1 MRVHKIWA
9 ANVRGI
15 STTKSIE
22 PALGGVTM
30 VHAPNESGKTT
41 LSEVLTFLFTYPS
54 TSNDSSIKKLQPI
67 GKDVGPSMGAT
78 IEIGADTYEITKQW
92 LKEKKTEV
100 KITGSRNLQLAGP
113 GAQREIEKLF
123 TDSLDGTFWELL
135 QVKQAEFNTLVGR
148 DFTDDFLDDLQNLL
162 DKISTDS
169 DEENADSL
177 FEKVETAHV
186 KWFTANG
193 RVTTAAGTQGRVL
206 SDLESELSDLK
217 GIEIELRGHI
227 TQSGKVEEALG
238 KDQVD
243 VEFLKRAYKAQQ
255 LNKEIVPLRTKV
267 AEYTRMA
274 EGIDSA
280 IKASPLLKSFSS
292 EKFASLQKL
301 YPLELKFSALNLLT
315 LKAIEANE
323 LQIQGEKV
331 NFLKGEIREVP
342 LELGLQIVIP
352 GVLEIAYG
360 KVGEDSPNL
369 AFAHREYEAL
379 LTEMG
384 LDNWT
389 NAEKL
394 SREHDDLKRKV
405 KQLETLEGQQTLA
418 SLQEELNVLQA
429 QMIQFPDWEV
439 LIASPTVNF
448 EELDNLRDN
457 KAELRGQWIQIN
469 KNGWDHKLNDTL
481 SHIQSIESQLKRLK
495 LQRDAIKKLYE
506 TLVENREKSARNV
519 APVFAAKLN
528 EVAKLFFGEGVDFH
542 VTEDFAIKSRYMDG
556 SSVPIN
562 QLSTGA
568 KEQLAILIRLTLSRL
583 VQLGN
588 DNNEGVPVIFDD
600 EFGHTDPER
609 LREMATLIEGM
620 GEDQQFI
627 FMTCYPDKF
636 DDFKIAKKIDLLA

>member
-15 STTKSIE
+15 STIKSIE
-22 PALGGVTM
+22 PALAGVTM
-30 VHAPNESGKTT
+30 IHAPNESGKTT
-41 LSEVLTFLFTYPS
+41 LSEVLTFLFTFAS
-54 TSNDSSIKKLQPI
+54 NSNDSLIKKLQPI

-78 IEIGADTYEITKQW
+78 IEIGSDTYEITKQW

-113 GAQREIEKLF
+113 DAQREIEKLF
-123 TDSLDGTFWELL
+123 KESLDGTFWELL

-148 DFTDDFLDDLQNLL
+148 DFTGNFLDDLQNLL

-169 DEENADSL
+169 DEENADTL
-177 FEKVETAHV
+177 FEKVETEYT

-193 RVTTAAGTQGRVL
+193 RATTAAGTQGRVL
-206 SDLESELSDLK
+206 SDLENELRELK
-217 GIEIELRGHI
+217 GTEIELRGKI
-227 TQSGKVEEALG
+227 AESARVEVALER
-238 KDQVD
+238 DQID
-243 VEFLKRAYKAQQ
+243 VEFLKRAYIAQQ
-255 LNKEIVPLRTKV
+255 LNKEIVPLCTKV
-267 AEYTRMA
+267 AEFSRIAM
-274 EGIDSA
+274 EIDSA
-280 IKASPLLKSFSS
+280 IEISPLLKSFSS
-292 EKFASLQKL
+292 EKFADLQEL

-323 LQIQGEKV
+323 MEIQGEKV

-342 LELGLQIVIP
+342 LEPGLQIVIP
-352 GVLEIAYG
+352 GLLEIAYG

-369 AFAHREYEAL
+369 ALAHRDFEAL

-389 NAEKL
+389 SAEKL
-394 SREHDDLKRKV
+394 SREYGDLNRKI
-405 KQLETLEGQQTLA
+405 KQLETLESQQSLA
-418 SLQEELNVLQA
+418 SLQEELTTMQA
-429 QMIQFPDWEV
+429 QMTQFPDWDA
-439 LIASPTVNF
+439 LITSPTVNF
-448 EELDNLRDN
+448 EELDSLREN
-457 KAELRGQWIQIN
+457 KDLLQGQWIQIN
-469 KNGWDHKLNDTL
+469 KNGWDHQLNEAL
-481 SHIQSIESQLKRLK
+481 SHIQSIESQSKRLK

-506 TLVENREKSARNV
+506 TLVENRGKSARNV

-588 DNNEGVPVIFDD
+588 ENNEGVPVIFDD

-620 GEDQQFI
+620 GTDQQFI
-627 FMTCYPDKF
+627 FMTCYPNKF
-636 DDFKIAKKIDLLA
+636 DDFKN

>member
-15 STTKSIE
+15 SAIRSIE

-30 VHAPNESGKTT
+30 IHAPNESGKTT

-54 TSNDSSIKKLQPI
+54 NSNDSSIKKLQPI

-78 IEIGADTYEITKQW
+78 IEIGLDSYEITKQW

-113 GAQREIEKLF
+113 DAQREIEKLF

-169 DEENADSL
+169 DEENADTL
-177 FEKVETAHV
+177 FQKVETEYT

-193 RVTTAAGTQGRVL
+193 RATTAAGTQGRVL
-206 SDLESELSDLK
+206 SDLEGELKDYK
-217 GIEIELRGHI
+217 GAEAELRGEI
-227 TQSGKVEEALG
+227 VKSSKVEAALET
-238 KDQVD
+238 DQVD
-243 VEFLKRAYKAQQ
+243 VEFLKKAYIAQQ

-267 AEYTRMA
+267 AEYSRIAM
-274 EGIDSA
+274 EIESA
-280 IKASPLLKSFSS
+280 IEVSPLLKSFSS
-292 EKFASLQKL
+292 EKFADLQEL
-301 YPLELKFSALNLLT
+301 YPLELKFNALNLLT
-315 LKAIEANE
+315 LKALEANE
-323 LQIQGEKV
+323 MQIQGGKV
-331 NFLKGEIREVP
+331 NFLKGEIREVA
-342 LELGLQIVIP
+342 LEPGLQIVIP
-352 GVLEIAYG
+352 GLLEISYG
-360 KVGEDSPNL
+360 KVGEDAPNL
-369 AFAHREYEAL
+369 ALAHKEYEAL

-394 SREHDDLKRKV
+394 SREYGDLNRKI
-405 KQLETLEGQQTLA
+405 KQLETLESHQALA
-418 SLQEELNVLQA
+418 SLQEELTTLQS
-429 QMIQFPDWEV
+429 QMTQFPDWDA
-439 LIASPTVNF
+439 LITSPTVNF
-448 EELDNLRDN
+448 EELDSLRDN
-457 KAELRGQWIQIN
+457 NAELRGQWIQIN
-469 KNGWDHKLNDTL
+469 KNGWDHKLNEAL

-588 DNNEGVPVIFDD
+588 ENNEGVPVIFDD

-620 GEDQQFI
+620 GTDQQFI
-627 FMTCYPDKF
+627 FMTCYPNKF

>member
-1 MRVHKIWA
+1 
-9 ANVRGI
+9 
-15 STTKSIE
+15 
-22 PALGGVTM
+22 
-30 VHAPNESGKTT
+30 
-41 LSEVLTFLFTYPS
+41 
-54 TSNDSSIKKLQPI
+54 
-67 GKDVGPSMGAT
+67 MGAT
-78 IEIGADTYEITKQW
+78 IEIGPDTYEITKQW

-113 GAQREIEKLF
+113 DAQREINKLF
-123 TDSLDGTFWELL
+123 AESLDGTFWELL
-135 QVKQAEFNTLVGR
+135 QVKQAEFNTLVGSH
-148 DFTDDFLDDLQNLL
+148 FTDDFLADLQNLL

-177 FEKVETAHV
+177 FEKVETAYT
-186 KWFTANG
+186 KWFTANKK
-193 RVTTAAGTQGRVL
+193 VTTAVGTQGLAL
-206 SDLESELSDLK
+206 SDIEKELSVLMVTV
-217 GIEIELRGHI
+217 IELKSNI
-227 TQSGKVEEALG
+227 AESGKVEEALG

-243 VEFLKRAYKAQQ
+243 VEFLKTAYKAQQ
-255 LNKEIVPLRTKV
+255 LNKEIAPLRTKV
-267 AEYTRMA
+267 NGYTRIA
-274 EGIDSA
+274 KEIDSA
-280 IKASPLLKSFSS
+280 FEASPLIKSFSL
-292 EKFASLQKL
+292 EKFANLQKL

-315 LKAIEANE
+315 IKAIEAIE
-323 LQIQGEKV
+323 MEIQGEKV
-331 NFLKGEIREVP
+331 NFLKAEIREVP
-342 LELGLQIVIP
+342 LEPGLQIVIP
-352 GVLEIAYG
+352 GLLEIAYG
-360 KVGEDSPNL
+360 KDGEDSPNL
-369 AFAHREYEAL
+369 ALAHRDYEAL

-394 SREHDDLKRKV
+394 SREHSDLNRKI
-405 KQLETLEGQQTLA
+405 KELETLEGQQTLV
-418 SLQEELNVLQA
+418 SLQAELTALQD
-429 QMIQFPDWEV
+429 QLTQFPDWDALV
-439 LIASPTVNF
+439 TAPKVNF

-457 KAELRGQWIQIN
+457 NAVLRGQWIQIN
-469 KNGWDHKLNDTL
+469 KNGWDHKLNETL
-481 SHIQSIESQLKRLK
+481 SQIQSKESQLRRLK

-556 SSVPIN
+556 SSVPIS

-583 VQLGN
+583 VLLGN

-609 LREMATLIEGM
+609 LKEMAKLIEGM

-636 DDFKIAKKIDLLA
+636 DAFNIAKKIDLLV

>member
-15 STTKSIE
+15 STIKSIE
-22 PALGGVTM
+22 PALCGVTII
-30 VHAPNESGKTT
+30 HSPNESGKTT
-41 LSEVLTFLFTYPS
+41 LSEVLTFLFTSPS

-78 IEIGADTYEITKQW
+78 IEIGPDTYEITKQW
-92 LKEKKTEV
+92 LKEKKTEL

-113 GAQREIEKLF
+113 DAQREIDKLF
-123 TDSLDGTFWELL
+123 AESLDGTFWELL

-148 DFTDDFLDDLQNLL
+148 DFTDDFLADLQNLL
-162 DKISTDS
+162 DKISSDS

-177 FEKVETAHV
+177 FEKVETAYT

-193 RVTTAAGTQGRVL
+193 RVTTAAGTQGRAL
-206 SDLESELSDLK
+206 SDLEKELSDLK
-217 GIEIELRGHI
+217 ATEIELRRNI
-227 TQSGKVEEALG
+227 AESGKVEEALG

-243 VEFLKRAYKAQQ
+243 VEFLKTAYKAQQ
-255 LNKEIVPLRTKV
+255 LNKEILPLRTKV
-267 AEYTRMA
+267 TEYTGIA
-274 EGIDSA
+274 KEIDSA
-280 IKASPLLKSFSS
+280 FEASPLIKSFSL
-292 EKFASLQKL
+292 EKFANLEKL

-315 LKAIEANE
+315 IKAIEAIE
-323 LQIQGEKV
+323 MEIQGEKV
-331 NFLKGEIREVP
+331 NFLKAEIREVP
-342 LELGLQIVIP
+342 LEPGLQIVIP
-352 GVLEIAYG
+352 GLLEIAYG
-360 KVGEDSPNL
+360 KDGEDSPNL
-369 AFAHREYEAL
+369 AVAHRDYEAL
-379 LTEMG
+379 LTEMD
-384 LDNWT
+384 LENWT

-394 SREHDDLKRKV
+394 SREYGDLNRKI
-405 KQLETLEGQQTLA
+405 KQLEILEGQQTLV
-418 SLQEELNVLQA
+418 SLQAELTALQD
-429 QMIQFPDWEV
+429 QMTQFSDWDA
-439 LIASPTVNF
+439 LITAPKVNF
-448 EELDNLRDN
+448 EELDNLRDTN
-457 KAELRGQWIQIN
+457 AVLRGQWIQIN
-469 KNGWDHKLNDTL
+469 KNGWDHKLNEAL
-481 SHIQSIESQLKRLK
+481 SHIQSIESQLRRLK

-556 SSVPIN
+556 SSVPVS

-583 VQLGN
+583 VLLGN

-609 LREMATLIEGM
+609 LKEMAKLIEGM

-636 DDFKIAKKIDLLA
+636 DAFNIAKKIDLLV

>member
-15 STTKSIE
+15 SAIKSIE

-30 VHAPNESGKTT
+30 IHAPNESGKTT
-41 LSEVLTFLFTYPS
+41 LSEVLTFLFTFPS
-54 TSNDSSIKKLQPI
+54 NSNDSSIKKLQPI

-78 IEIGADTYEITKQW
+78 IEIGPDIYEITKQW

-113 GAQREIEKLF
+113 DAQREIEKLF

-169 DEENADSL
+169 DEENADTL
-177 FEKVETAHV
+177 FEKVETEYT

-193 RVTTAAGTQGRVL
+193 RATTAAGTQGRAL
-206 SDLESELSDLK
+206 SDLENELRNLK
-217 GIEIELRGHI
+217 VTEIELREKI
-227 TQSGKVEEALG
+227 AESGKVEEALG

-243 VEFLKRAYKAQQ
+243 VEFLKKAYKAQQ

-267 AEYTRMA
+267 AEYTRIA
-274 EGIDSA
+274 NEIDSTFE
-280 IKASPLLKSFSS
+280 ASPLLKGFST
-292 EKFASLQKL
+292 EKFANLQGL

-315 LKAIEANE
+315 LKAIDANKIE
-323 LQIQGEKV
+323 IQGEKV
-331 NFLKGEIREVP
+331 DFLKGEIREVP
-342 LELGLQIVIP
+342 LEPGLQIVIP
-352 GVLEIAYG
+352 GLLEISYG
-360 KVGEDSPNL
+360 EAGEGSPNL
-369 AFAHREYEAL
+369 ALAHQEYEAL

-389 NAEKL
+389 SAEKL
-394 SREHDDLKRKV
+394 SREYGDLNREI
-405 KQLETLEGQQTLA
+405 KQLETLESQQALA
-418 SLQEELNVLQA
+418 SLQEELTALQA
-429 QMIQFPDWEV
+429 QMTQFPEWDA
-439 LIASPTVNF
+439 LIASPSVNF
-448 EELDNLRDN
+448 EELDSLREN
-457 KAELRGQWIQIN
+457 KDVLQGQWIQIN
-469 KNGWDHKLNDTL
+469 KNGWDHQLNEAL

-542 VTEDFAIKSRYMDG
+542 VTEDFAVKSRYMDG

-583 VQLGN
+583 VLLGN

-609 LREMATLIEGM
+609 LREMARLIEGM

-627 FMTCYPDKF
+627 FMTCYPNKF

>member
-1 MRVHKIWA
+1 MI
-9 ANVRGI
+9 
-15 STTKSIE
+15 
-22 PALGGVTM
+22 
-30 VHAPNESGKTT
+30 HAPNESGKTT

-54 TSNDSSIKKLQPI
+54 NSNDSSIKKLQPI

-78 IEIGADTYEITKQW
+78 IEIGPDTYEITKQW

-113 GAQREIEKLF
+113 DAQREIEKLF

-169 DEENADSL
+169 DEENADTL
-177 FEKVETAHV
+177 FQKVETEYT

-193 RVTTAAGTQGRVL
+193 RATTAAGTQGRVL
-206 SDLESELSDLK
+206 SDLEGELKDYK
-217 GIEIELRGHI
+217 GAEAELRGEI
-227 TQSGKVEEALG
+227 VKSSKVEAALET
-238 KDQVD
+238 DQVD
-243 VEFLKRAYKAQQ
+243 VEFLKKAYIAQQ

-267 AEYTRMA
+267 AEYSRIAM
-274 EGIDSA
+274 EIENA
-280 IKASPLLKSFSS
+280 IEVSPLLKSFSS
-292 EKFASLQKL
+292 EKFADLQEL
-301 YPLELKFSALNLLT
+301 YPLELKFNALNLLT
-315 LKAIEANE
+315 LKALEANE
-323 LQIQGEKV
+323 MQIQGGKV
-331 NFLKGEIREVP
+331 NFLKGEIREVA
-342 LELGLQIVIP
+342 LEPGLQIVIP
-352 GVLEIAYG
+352 GLLEISYG
-360 KVGEDSPNL
+360 KVGEDAPNL
-369 AFAHREYEAL
+369 ALAHQEYEAL

-394 SREHDDLKRKV
+394 SREHGDLNRKI
-405 KQLETLEGQQTLA
+405 KQLETLESHQALA
-418 SLQEELNVLQA
+418 SLQEELTTLQS
-429 QMIQFPDWEV
+429 QMTQFPDWDA
-439 LIASPTVNF
+439 LITSPTVNF
-448 EELDNLRDN
+448 EELDSLRDN
-457 KAELRGQWIQIN
+457 NAELRGQWIQIN
-469 KNGWDHKLNDTL
+469 KNGWDHKLNEAL

-588 DNNEGVPVIFDD
+588 ENNEGVPVIFDD
-600 EFGHTDPER
+600 EFGHTDPQR
-609 LREMATLIEGM
+609 LREMATLIAGM
-620 GEDQQFI
+620 GTDQQFI
-627 FMTCYPDKF
+627 FMTCYPNKF